1 MAQLKRSVL
10 ALCLTLPGP
19 PHTVPAATW
28 ASNSLSGDTFSVGV
42 IISCVPSHLASIL
55 LKN

>member
-19 PHTVPAATW
+19 PHTVPATTW
-28 ASNSLSGDTFSVGV
+28 ASNSLSGDTFSIGV
-42 IISCVPSHLASIL
+42 IISCVPGHLAGIL